1 MPLPQFSLVKLL
13 SDDYRSRGVLK
24 GDTGVILDVYGDKAY
39 EVEFSRDD
47 GTTIAWFAVP
57 QDQVAFVT
65 ADESAALRSNRG

>member
-1 MPLPQFSLVKLL
+1 MSLPQFSLVKLL
-13 SDDYRSRGVLK
+13 SDDYRSRDVRE

-57 QDQVAFVT
+57 QDQVALVT
-65 ADESAALRSNRG
+65 EDERAALRSGAD